1 MKSRKNRYIL
11 LLASFLILLSTT
23 VYAIPN
29 PNNDFY
35 VYDEANIL
43 DNTTKNYIIETNIEL
58 YEKTG
63 AQVVLATINDLEG
76 MDINTYATALFD
88 KWDIGGKELDN
99 GLLILIVPNNGELWI
114 EVGYGLEGIL
124 PDGRTKRIIE
134 ENIIPSFSQGNYDA
148 GVLSGYEEILNYIES
163 EYNIELQ
170 TRDGQYYSRADQA
183 QSGPTIPRIFTIIGI
198 IIFLF
203 IDFKFFRGR
212 LTFLLVRGLGRGGGG
227 GGRGGSRGGGGR
239 SGGGGAGG
247 SW

>member
-1 MKSRKNRYIL
+1 MKKHKNRFIL
-11 LLASFLILLSTT
+11 LLAAFLILLSTS

-29 PNNDFY
+29 PSYDFY

-43 DNTTKNYIIETNIEL
+43 STTTENYIIETNKEL
-58 YEKTG
+58 YNKTG
-63 AQVVLATINDLEG
+63 AQVVWATINDLEG

-88 KWDIGGKELDN
+88 EWDIGSKDLDN
-99 GLLILIVPNNGELWI
+99 GLLVLIVPNNGELWI

-134 ENIIPSFSQGNYDA
+134 ENIIPYFSQGDYDA

-170 TRDGQYYSRADQA
+170 TRDGNYYSRADQA
-183 QSGPTIPRIFTIIGI
+183 QSLSTIPRIFLVIGV

-203 IDFKFFRGR
+203 IDFKFFGGW
-212 LTFLLVRGLGRGGGG
+212 LTIHLIRGLGRGGYSGG
-227 GGRGGSRGGGGR
+227 GSGRSGSRGGGGR
-239 SGGGGAGG
+239 
-247 SW
+247 